1 MFKEDEKRNR
11 ANEEKEMKQYP
22 YVQVDIFE
30 DTLYPVVRHQF
41 FGKTM
46 HEAKAYLQAHMGT
59 DSFLREAV
67 RTGYYK
73 NMRVQVKITEI
84 DGD

>member
-1 MFKEDEKRNR
+1 
-11 ANEEKEMKQYP
+11 MKHYP

-30 DTLYPVVRHQF
+30 DTMYPVVRHQF

-46 HEAKAYLQAHMGT
+46 REARAYYTAHMGT
-59 DSFLREAV
+59 DSFLRDTV
-67 RTGYYK
+67 KTGYFK
-73 NMRVQVKITEI
+73 GMKVQWQIKEV